1 MRRSSRS
8 LGPLGT
14 INVVRG
20 EPATERG
27 SIFTAQIAYPIS
39 TAAQATAALAL
50 MRQEAHCGVADHN
63 MTAYRLAGP
72 KKGSKVTKAYD
83 DDGEAH
89 GGQRLLGCLTKLA
102 ACNVAVMVSRVYG
115 GENIGKRRFELICER
130 TTTLLDALGHVPGV
144 GVAHAWGEGRT
155 LGGTP
160 SATASAQGNSGGGKK
175 RKRSAEE
182 EEAERRAAR
191 EAAALAAER
200 RLQSLTTASTAPT
213 KG

>member
-102 ACNVAVMVSRVYG
+102 ACNVANVSPDDLQR
-115 GENIGKRRFELICER
+115 IGPAARRLPCRAVSDSELQHTARAFSNSMHYI
-130 TTTLLDALGHVPGV
+130 ALGH
-144 GVAHAWGEGRT
+144 AY
-155 LGGTP
+155 P
-160 SATASAQGNSGGGKK
+160 SLLW
-175 RKRSAEE
+175 EL
-182 EEAERRAAR
+182 
-191 EAAALAAER
+191 LAADR
-200 RLQSLTTASTAPT
+200 TVRSSRAQ
-213 KG
+213 